1 MINKTKYLDELNK
14 VIIEKYPTG
23 DYTKVQLSRSDSPV
37 RLSMDTYIMREYGE
51 YYKNE
56 LIQLIKE
63 KNSLY
68 DDCINNLN
76 I

>member
-1 MINKTKYLDELNK
+1 MYIDELNR

-23 DYTKVQLSRSDSPV
+23 DYTKAQLSRSDSPV
-37 RLSMDTYIMREYGE
+37 RLSMDTYVMREYGE
-51 YYKNE
+51 CYKNE
-56 LIQLIKE
+56 LVQLIKE

>member
-37 RLSMDTYIMREYGE
+37 RLSMDTYVMREYGE